1 MPKLTRDRK
10 NKTVYRLLGEAQTQG
25 LIFNR
30 AGSPNGPKCVVDGR
44 TMRNFGSCSYM
55 ALERHP
61 ALLAGAASALES
73 YGTQF
78 HFSRAYLESPFYRA
92 LEEALDEMTGRA
104 TLVAASTTL
113 AHLAALP
120 VLVGDDDVVLI
131 DQFAHASLHMATD
144 LLKGTIVERIRH
156 NRMDILEEKIVSH
169 ARPGRRIWYI
179 CDGVYSMLGD
189 FADFAAL
196 RALLGRYPELQ
207 LYIDDAHAVSW
218 TGRYGRGAA
227 LSHLG
232 DSERVVVALSLN
244 KAFSAAGGALALPS
258 QSMRTQIRRCGGP
271 MLFSGPIQP
280 PMLGAAVA
288 SARLHL
294 DAAFPQLQAELDERI
309 AAAKEA
315 IARFELPVVTTDSTP
330 IFMVQFEAQRAAQR
344 AILELRERG
353 AYCCLST
360 FPAVPMDRPSLRF
373 TVSRHNSVADIREFV
388 AELAEVVADRAEA
401 QPSAYAS

>member
-156 NRMDILEEKIVSH
+156 YRMDILEV
-169 ARPGRRIWYI
+169 
-179 CDGVYSMLGD
+179 
-189 FADFAAL
+189 
-196 RALLGRYPELQ
+196 
-207 LYIDDAHAVSW
+207 
-218 TGRYGRGAA
+218 
-227 LSHLG
+227 
-232 DSERVVVALSLN
+232 
-244 KAFSAAGGALALPS
+244 
-258 QSMRTQIRRCGGP
+258 
-271 MLFSGPIQP
+271 
-280 PMLGAAVA
+280 
-288 SARLHL
+288 
-294 DAAFPQLQAELDERI
+294 
-309 AAAKEA
+309 
-315 IARFELPVVTTDSTP
+315 
-330 IFMVQFEAQRAAQR
+330 
-344 AILELRERG
+344 
-353 AYCCLST
+353 
-360 FPAVPMDRPSLRF
+360 
-373 TVSRHNSVADIREFV
+373 
-388 AELAEVVADRAEA
+388 
-401 QPSAYAS
+401 